1 MITIKEEKMRII
13 LFISIFILLG
23 ITLKVE
29 AGERVDHFE
38 GKPANTLEEAVSN
51 FSEYNK
57 KLNDILNKEDI
68 SGEDMF
74 RIHQLTYTI
83 ENALQKI
90 NEEVE
95 AMAVSL
101 ENLHISSETGDLEG
115 IKKHGA
121 EYISSAKKLVK

>member
-1 MITIKEEKMRII
+1 MRILTI
-13 LFISIFILLG
+13 LTVILSLSFAVQA
-23 ITLKVE
+23 KS
-29 AGERVDHFE
+29 GERVEHFE
-38 GKPANTLEEAVSN
+38 GEPADTLEEAVAN
-51 FSEYNK
+51 FSEYNS
-57 KLNDILNKEDI
+57 KLRKILIKEEI

-74 RIHQLTYTI
+74 KIHQLTYSI

-101 ENLHISSETGDLEG
+101 ENLHISSETGDLDG

-121 EYISSAKKLVK
+121 EYTNSAIKLVK